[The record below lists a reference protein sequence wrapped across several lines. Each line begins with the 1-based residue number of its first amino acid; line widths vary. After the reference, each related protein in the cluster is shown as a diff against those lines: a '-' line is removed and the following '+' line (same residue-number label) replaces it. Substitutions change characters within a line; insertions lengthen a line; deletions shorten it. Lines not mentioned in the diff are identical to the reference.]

1 MYYSSLGRVKKDPKF
16 SRGKLLKI
24 HKKYGADYRNYVPAS
39 WIPILDKMAA
49 DYAAA
54 TGGRPYHGAGAQ
66 GDAGAPGDTGYAGD
80 AGPVIGNAWPA
91 FSAYCKALTGRN
103 LAHSKVCF
111 DAAKLAAAKTPQAKI
126 DAVIGHPNI
135 LVAANGSKTF
145 TCREMLEVCSDA
157 KVRQLRGLGAAP
169 VVKPAGKLF
178 TIGLP
183 VLAGLVG
190 SKATSSLLVG
200 AITGVAVYFAIQRN
214 QS

>member
-16 SRGKLLKI
+16 SIGKLKKY

-66 GDAGAPGDTGYAGD
+66 GGSGAQGD
-80 AGPVIGNAWPA
+80 AGVTAGPGGSPDVLKLFGPTADFYDKTKRAVYCYSRDCSRLPGAVLKDCIVGKAVPTGGQA
-91 FSAYCKALTGRN
+91 FGQNGTYSC
-103 LAHSKVCF
+103 AHL
-111 DAAKLAAAKTPQAKI
+111 D
-126 DAVIGHPNI
+126 PNGPRS
-135 LVAANGSKTF
+135 LN
-145 TCREMLEVCSDA
+145 
-157 KVRQLRGLGAAP
+157 GLGAAP